1 MGRAAHRD
9 AGARQLQCWQDSA
22 ATVQTQNAQTLGDD
36 ATVAGNLWGADV
48 AQLRTLAQQFG
59 KVSDNLLQTSS
70 HLTNQINSTPSWKG
84 TDASQF
90 RSTWNTEHRALIQQ
104 TARALKHESKRLL
117 DNANEQEKASDAA
130 PGSGGGPGTLSDPG
144 GTLAGVLGGVLL
156 GGFGA
161 LRTGLT
167 IQKYLKAPLTLAK
180 HVGQYG
186 WVLKNQRA
194 DFVQSFVQGRHR
206 IGGPG
211 FAAHRL
217 LGNSAL
223 DDMLK
228 GSSDA
233 KRGIGLIDKA
243 SDIASLKNLNL
254 HVPGLSRFGPLLE
267 EKPWIG
273 AGTKLEWLG
282 KSGLGRTLGWAGV
295 GFSAIDSVK
304 SFSEGNV
311 EAGLGSA
318 FKAGLGIGSFMPP
331 PIGTVCQVASVGILV
346 YENWDTISSV
356 GKNIGEGIANAVKD
370 PGKFV
375 SDTADT
381 LSNGVKS
388 VGNFLGIGD

>member
-1 MGRAAHRD
+1 MRNE
-9 AGARQLQCWQDSA
+9 QI
-22 ATVQTQNAQTLGDD
+22 LGDG
-36 ATVAGNLWGADV
+36 ATVAGNMWGADV

-59 KVSDNLLQTSS
+59 QVSDTLLQTSS
-70 HLTNQINSTPSWKG
+70 HLTNQINSAPAWTG
-84 TDASQF
+84 NDASHF
-90 RSTWNTEHRALIQQ
+90 RSSWNGSHRALIQQ
-104 TARALKHESKRLL
+104 TARALKDESKKLL

-130 PGSGGGPGTLSDPG
+130 PGSGGGPGTLGIPG
-144 GTLAGVLGGVLL
+144 GTLPGVLGGALV
-156 GGFGA
+156 GGLGA
-161 LRTGLT
+161 LRVGMD
-167 IQKYLKAPLTLAK
+167 IQKYIKAPLTLAK
-180 HVGQYG
+180 HAGQYG

-217 LGNSAL
+217 MGNSAL

-228 GSSDA
+228 GSSA
-233 KRGIGLIDKA
+233 ANRGIGLIDKA

-295 GFSAIDSVK
+295 GFSAYDSVK
-304 SFSEGNV
+304 AFSEGKV

-331 PIGTVCQVASVGILV
+331 PVGTVCQVASVGILV
-346 YENWDTISSV
+346 YENWETISSV

-375 SDTADT
+375 SNTADT

-388 VGNFLGIGD
+388 VGNFLGLGD